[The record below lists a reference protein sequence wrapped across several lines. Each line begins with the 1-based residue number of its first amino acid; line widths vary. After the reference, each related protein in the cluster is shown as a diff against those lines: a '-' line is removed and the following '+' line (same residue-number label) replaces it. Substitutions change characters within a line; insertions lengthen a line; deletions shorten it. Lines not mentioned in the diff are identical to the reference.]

1 MEFFRTIFPCAF
13 TLKLNHI
20 GWVTEKSRN
29 LSQFRPISM
38 EKAQSILETRIF
50 LKIPTHWLL
59 EFTEGLL
66 VNIASVKKIDNAYK
80 SST

>member
-1 MEFFRTIFPCAF
+1 MEFFRTIGCVLLPW
-13 TLKLNHI
+13 NWII